1 MKKCINSMANPIPWH
16 GQNKRLTAPKNVAK
30 DIVQDLCIFNNG
42 KVSVSCWQLTE
53 AELINIIQNGGKI
66 YLAVV
71 FGPSQPPVYVG
82 SEDSVRE
89 LVIDYG
95 QVWKKE
101 KV

>member
-1 MKKCINSMANPIPWH
+1 MANPIPWH
-16 GQNKRLTAPKNVAK
+16 GQNRRLIAPANIAK
-30 DIVQDLCIFNNG
+30 DIIQDLPVFNNG
-42 KVSVSCWQLTE
+42 KLSVSCWQLTE
-53 AELINIIQNGGKI
+53 IELCDIIQNGGKI

-71 FGPSQPPVYVG
+71 FGPSQPPVFVG

>member
-1 MKKCINSMANPIPWH
+1 MANAIPWH
-16 GQNKRLTAPKNVAK
+16 GQNRRLTAPKNIDK
-30 DIVQDLCIFNNG
+30 DIVQELCIFNNG
-42 KVSVSCWQLTE
+42 KVSVSCWQLT
-53 AELINIIQNGGKI
+53 ASELADIIQNNGKV

-95 QVWKKE
+95 KVWKREE